1 MERKMN
7 VMYTRKD
14 TKQEDVRNV
23 ALESLVYETKPQF
36 REEEDSLRSRDGW
49 TSAVRMS
56 DARGKQINSK
66 QEIALRITDRA
77 HNRMLELHSPSKR
90 QGK

>member
-23 ALESLVYETKPQF
+23 TLESLVYETKP
-36 REEEDSLRSRDGW
+36 
-49 TSAVRMS
+49 
-56 DARGKQINSK
+56 
-66 QEIALRITDRA
+66 
-77 HNRMLELHSPSKR
+77 
-90 QGK
+90 